1 MGAGMRYA
9 EDFAPGDTFDL
20 GTVEVTADELL
31 AFAAEFD
38 PQPFHLGEELGE
50 RHGFGGL
57 IASGWHTAAMFQRL
71 YVDGLLSGAA
81 VAASPGVDELRWFSP
96 VRPGDVLRG
105 TATVVGDPGPS
116 LSRPDCSVL
125 RHRCELTDA
134 SGRPVFR
141 MTLHVLFRK
150 RPREE
155 ANA

>member
-1 MGAGMRYA
+1 MRYA
-9 EDFAPGDTFDL
+9 EDFTPGDTFDL
-20 GTVEVTADELL
+20 GTVEVTAERLL
-31 AFAAEFD
+31 AFAADFD
-38 PQPFHLGEELGE
+38 PQAFHLDEALGHEL
-50 RHGFGGL
+50 GFGGL

-81 VAASPGVDELRWFSP
+81 VAASPGVDELRWLSP

-105 TATVVGDPGPS
+105 TATVVGEPGLS
-116 LSRPDCSVL
+116 LSRPDCSLL

-134 SGRPVFR
+134 AGRPVFR

-155 ANA
+155 ATA